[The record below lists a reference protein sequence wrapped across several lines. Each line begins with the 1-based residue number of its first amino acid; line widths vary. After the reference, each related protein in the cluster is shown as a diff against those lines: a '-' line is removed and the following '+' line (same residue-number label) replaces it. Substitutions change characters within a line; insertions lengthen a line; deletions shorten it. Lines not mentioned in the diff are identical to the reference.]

1 MSARAYDPEREPN
14 DMSQLTTANRINCV
28 GAINEVNT
36 NGKAATA
43 AVALAVKVVYTTIGV
58 AGPVAI
64 PALPSPAKIIGI
76 REHVTSAYPSGGK
89 ITVGDHSGTS
99 GALVATSI
107 TDGTHAAV
115 TATGDFN
122 VPVFVQPVGDL
133 SISISG
139 GDGSTGAATVMI
151 EYIDA

>member
-1 MSARAYDPEREPN
+1 MASGVYDPERDHS
-14 DMSQLTTANRINCV
+14 DMSQLTTVNRNNVV
-28 GAINEVNT
+28 GALNEVNAA
-36 NGKAATA
+36 GKAATA
-43 AVALAVKVVYTTIGV
+43 AVALAIKCQHVAIGV

-64 PALPSPAKIIGI
+64 PALPSGSKIIGI
-76 REHVTSAYPSGGK
+76 REHVTAAYPSGGK
-89 ITVGDHSGTS
+89 ITVGDHSGGS
-99 GALVATSI
+99 GALAATSI

-115 TATGDFN
+115 TAPGDFN
-122 VPVFVQPVGDL
+122 VPVYVQPVGDL